1 MKCTRRLIART
12 AFDAAAG
19 LVVFFLIALL
29 AGASAGSADGLAR
42 FDNPLPLGDDRPVP
56 AVAASGVQTAVP
68 LPPSGV
74 SKLLAGPDRGT
85 ALYLLAAVFSALVAF
100 NLAFFRHLRRVY
112 AAPPTREDG
121 WRV

>member
-29 AGASAGSADGLAR
+29 AGASAGSA
-42 FDNPLPLGDDRPVP
+42 
-56 AVAASGVQTAVP
+56 VP
-68 LPPSGV
+68 LLPSGV

-85 ALYLLAAVFSALVAF
+85 AFYLLAAVFSALVAF

>member
-42 FDNPLPLGDDRPVP
+42 FDPRFPW
-56 AVAASGVQTAVP
+56 ATTA
-68 LPPSGV
+68 PS
-74 SKLLAGPDRGT
+74 PR
-85 ALYLLAAVFSALVAF
+85 
-100 NLAFFRHLRRVY
+100 
-112 AAPPTREDG
+112 
-121 WRV
+121 

>member
-1 MKCTRRLIART
+1 MRCTRRLIART

-19 LVVFFLIALL
+19 LAVFFLIALL

-42 FDNPLPLGDDRPVP
+42 FGNPLQLSGDGPAPAAAVP
-56 AVAASGVQTAVP
+56 PVQTAVP
-68 LPPSGV
+68 LPPSGI
-74 SKLLAGPDRGT
+74 SKLLAGSGRRN
-85 ALYLLAAVFSALVAF
+85 AFYLLAAVFSALVAF

>member
-1 MKCTRRLIART
+1 MRCTRRLIART

-42 FDNPLPLGDDRPVP
+42 FGNPLPLSADGP
-56 AVAASGVQTAVP
+56 APAEAAPPVQTAPP

-74 SKLLAGPDRGT
+74 SKLLAGPGRGT
-85 ALYLLAAVFSALVAF
+85 AFYLLAAVFSALVAF

-121 WRV
+121 RRV

>member
-19 LVVFFLIALL
+19 LAVFFLVALL
-29 AGASAGSADGLAR
+29 AGASPGSADGLAR
-42 FDNPLPLGDDRPVP
+42 FGSPLPLSADGP
-56 AVAASGVQTAVP
+56 AAAAAASRAQTAPP

-85 ALYLLAAVFSALVAF
+85 AFYLLAAVFSALVAF

-112 AAPPTREDG
+112 AAPPAREDG